1 MIKLLNPNQMTGI
14 AYKER
19 GKHEH
24 PDLMEKLTKMLK
36 MPVDTK
42 KMNRNFSCH
51 TKTVCTKIN
60 PLQKIKSKTLKKG
73 KKGKKRGKTRK
84 RKEEGW
90 LSGFF

>member
-1 MIKLLNPNQMTGI
+1 MFKLLSPNQMTGI

-60 PLQKIKSKTLKKG
+60 PLQKIKSSEEYIHKSFHI
-73 KKGKKRGKTRK
+73 KRHYQ
-84 RKEEGW
+84 W
-90 LSGFF
+90 V

>member
-42 KMNRNFSCH
+42 KNGSQF
-51 TKTVCTKIN
+51 
-60 PLQKIKSKTLKKG
+60 
-73 KKGKKRGKTRK
+73 
-84 RKEEGW
+84 
-90 LSGFF
+90 